1 MINAEHAQK
10 IMSLYESDYDD
21 FLKGLKK
28 KAKDKKADAAKADS
42 TAKQA
47 EQHKGAHLKEKAKNL
62 LDKAGGIQGVASTI
76 SNVAKYFKPNAAP
89 SDYAVNFGQDNP
101 EADKPKAK
109 VPVVVWYAGGAV
121 LLLAGIYAFTQMS
134 KPKTPQFAPAFVP
147 PAPAYQ

>member
-28 KAKDKKADAAKADS
+28 KAKDKKTDAAKADK
-42 TAKQA
+42 TVKEA

-89 SDYAVNFGQDNP
+89 SDYAVNFGQENVD
-101 EADKPKAK
+101 ADKPKTK
-109 VPVVVWYAGGAV
+109 VPTVVWIGGGTL
-121 LLLAGIYAFTQMS
+121 LLLAVVYGVSQMNKS
-134 KPKTPQFAPAFVP
+134 KTPQFAPAFVP
-147 PAPAYQ
+147 PAYQ